1 MTVDSSVGALF
12 DSLQEKLD
20 LSWPGGRRGNSR
32 IIESSPPENAEIS
45 LVGHLNLIH
54 LHRVQIIGHT
64 ELSYLDSL
72 DVQARKELL
81 KTLFSGTTDLII
93 FSGSLQP
100 PDDIKQRSAATNTPL
115 FTSTQ
120 TSQLLVN
127 YLQYYLTSLFA
138 EKITLHGVY
147 LEVFSLGL
155 FITGEASAGKSE
167 LALELITRGH
177 RLVADDA
184 PSFARTAPDT
194 INGHCPGMLQDVLEV
209 RGLGILNIRAMFGDS
224 AIKQNRNLRLILK
237 LQHMDES
244 QIRTID
250 KLEGCRNTR
259 VILGVKIPEIT
270 LPVAPGRNLAVLAE
284 AAARNHMLNLRG
296 FDAGKRFI
304 EKQSRQLGNEQ
315 KI

>member
-1 MTVDSSVGALF
+1 MIVDASAGALF
-12 DSLQEKLD
+12 DTLQDKLE
-20 LSWPGGRRGNSR
+20 LAWPDRRGANR
-32 IIESSPPENAEIS
+32 IIHSSDPGNSETS

-54 LHRVQIIGHT
+54 PHRVQIIGNT
-64 ELSYLDSL
+64 EIDYLDKL
-72 DVQARKELL
+72 DPSTRQQLL
-81 KTLFSGTTDLII
+81 DQLFSGSTDLII
-93 FSGSLQP
+93 IAGDALP
-100 PDDIKQRSAATNTPL
+100 PGDIKQRSAATSTPL

-120 TSQLLVN
+120 SSQLLVN
-127 YLQYYLTSLFA
+127 YLQYYLTSLYA
-138 EKITLHGVY
+138 EKITLHGVF

-184 PSFARTAPDT
+184 PVFARTAPD
-194 INGHCPGMLQDVLEV
+194 IVNGRCPEMLQDVLEV

-224 AIKQNRNLRLILK
+224 AIKPNRNLRLILK
-237 LQHMDES
+237 LQRMEDN

-250 KLEGCRNTR
+250 RLQGCRNTCT
-259 VILGVKIPEIT
+259 ILGVKIPEIT

-296 FDAGKRFI
+296 FDASQRFI
-304 EKQSRQLGNEQ
+304 EKQSRQLGNE
-315 KI
+315 